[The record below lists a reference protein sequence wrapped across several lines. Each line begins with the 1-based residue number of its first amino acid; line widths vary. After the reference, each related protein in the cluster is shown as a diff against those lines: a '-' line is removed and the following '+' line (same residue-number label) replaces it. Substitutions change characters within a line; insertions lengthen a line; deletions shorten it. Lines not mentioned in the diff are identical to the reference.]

1 MVRPADLVIGV
12 ENTGATSLSWPDDV
26 RREFTE
32 ELRHHLQG
40 QTDVHLAQQT
50 TFTMARV
57 RAG

>member
-1 MVRPADLVIGV
+1 V
-12 ENTGATSLSWPDDV
+12 ENTGTTSLSWPDDV